1 MGQIHKH
8 DGIWWVRYQNN
19 GQWRE
24 ESSHS
29 SERSEAERL
38 LQRREVAAL
47 HAMCDAAI
55 SGEPQRHRPSISDG
69 SIVPDQL
76 QTAALLSAVC
86 AFVRRYVV
94 LSDHQATAVALWVAH
109 THAIDAA
116 ACTPYLHVT
125 AGTKRAGKTRLI
137 EVLETLV
144 RRPWRTDRVSS
155 AVLVRKID
163 AEHPTLLLDETDATL
178 GKRSEYGEALRGLL
192 NSGYRRGGSSSL
204 CVGHGTGMAYRDFST
219 FAAKALAGIGELP
232 DTVRDRS
239 IQIMLHRR
247 LASES
252 VERWRERDGHAD
264 ATRIADQ
271 LATWAPAAVPSLQT
285 ARPELPETL
294 DDRAADVWE
303 PLLAIADCAG
313 ADWAGRAR
321 QAAEALGGQVEDAD
335 PGVQLLQD
343 IRNVLDHHDGDVIA
357 TNVLLDRL
365 VDAEDRPWRE
375 WRRGHPL
382 TARGL
387 ACLLE
392 PLGVQ
397 PDRCDT
403 PTGRLRG
410 YRRDA
415 LRDAIAR
422 YLPSHASMCPKTSE
436 PDDLDPDSC
445 QELNPADAEDRGH
458 LDT

>member
-1 MGQIHKH
+1 MGQIRNHG
-8 DGIWWVRYQNN
+8 GIWWMRYQNN
-19 GQWRE
+19 GQWHA

-29 SERSEAERL
+29 SERGEAERL

-47 HAMCDAAI
+47 DAMCAI
-55 SGEPQRHRPSISDG
+55 AGEQQRHRPDIRDRSV
-69 SIVPDQL
+69 VPDQV
-76 QTAALLSAVC
+76 QTAALLSVVC

-94 LSDHQATAVALWVAH
+94 LSDHQATAVALWAAH

-116 ACTPYLHVT
+116 DCTPYLHIT

-144 RRPWRTDRVSS
+144 RHPWRTDRVSS

-178 GKRSEYGEALRGLL
+178 GTRSEYGETLRGLL

-204 CVGHGTGMAYRDFST
+204 CVGHGTRMAYRDFST
-219 FAAKALAGIGELP
+219 FAAKALAGIGGLP
-232 DTVRDRS
+232 DTVRDRA
-239 IQIMLHRR
+239 IPIMLQRR

-252 VERWRERDGHAD
+252 VERWRERDGRAD
-264 ATRIADQ
+264 ARPIAAR
-271 LATWAPAAVPSLQT
+271 LATWAHAAVPSLQT
-285 ARPELPETL
+285 ARPALPETL

-303 PLLAIADCAG
+303 PLLAIADGAG

-321 QAAEALGGQVEDAD
+321 QAAEALSGQVEDAD
-335 PGVQLLQD
+335 PAVQLLQD
-343 IRNVLDHHDGDVIA
+343 IRDVLDHHDGDVIA
-357 TNVLLDRL
+357 TSVLLDQL
-365 VDAEDRPWRE
+365 VDAEDRPWSE
-375 WRRGHPL
+375 WRRGHAL

-387 ACLLE
+387 ARLLE
-392 PLGVQ
+392 PLGVE

-410 YRRDA
+410 YRREA
-415 LRDAIAR
+415 FCDAIAR
-422 YLPSHASMCPKTSE
+422 YLPPQASMCPKASASRARHLGR
-436 PDDLDPDSC
+436 DDPERESADSKG
-445 QELNPADAEDRGH
+445 RGH